1 MQHFSPDFAQFFK
14 DLAAHNDRD
23 WFHANKKRYE
33 QSVKKP
39 FEAFVQELID
49 LLRTVD
55 KGVDIAPKD
64 AIFRIHRDTRFS
76 ADKTPY
82 KLNAGAIVSS
92 GGKSDHLKPG
102 LYVELGPEKL
112 AVYGGIYMP
121 DKDQLAAIRGHIAA
135 NLKKFDA
142 LLDHADFK
150 RVFGTVHGERN
161 KVLPK
166 ELKDAAAKQPI
177 LFNKSFYYYAHLPAE
192 DLTRPDLARTMFDMH
207 LAGRPMGDFLYQ
219 PLAKK

>member
-1 MQHFSPDFAQFFK
+1 MQHFSPDFTQFFK

-23 WFHANKKRYE
+23 WFNANKKRYE

-39 FEAFVQELID
+39 FESFVQELID
-49 LLRTVD
+49 LLQTVD
-55 KGVDIAPKD
+55 KGVNIAPKD

-82 KLNAGAIVSS
+82 KLNTGAIISA

-121 DKDQLAAIRGHIAA
+121 DKDQLAAIRNHISG

-142 LLDHADFK
+142 LLSDADFK
-150 RVFGTVHGERN
+150 RVFGTLHGEKN
-161 KVLPK
+161 NVLPK
-166 ELKDAAAKQPI
+166 ELKDAAAKQQLI
-177 LFNKSFYYYAHLPAE
+177 YNKSFYFYAHLPAE
-192 DLTRPDLARTMFDMH
+192 DVTRPDLARTMFDMH
-207 LAGRPMGDFLYQ
+207 LTGRAMADFLYQ
-219 PLAKK
+219 PVAKG

>member
-33 QSVKKP
+33 LSVKKP

-55 KGVDIAPKD
+55 KEVDIAPKD

-82 KLNAGAIVSS
+82 KLNASAIISA
-92 GGKSDHLKPG
+92 GGKADHLRPG
-102 LYVELGPEKL
+102 MYVELGPEKL

-121 DKDQLAAIRGHIAA
+121 DKDQLAAIRSHIAA
-135 NLKKFDA
+135 HMRKFDA
-142 LLDHADFK
+142 LLDHTDFK
-150 RVFGTVHGERN
+150 RVYGTVHGERN

-166 ELKDAAAKQPI
+166 ELKDAATRQPL
-177 LFNKSFYYYAHLPAE
+177 LFNKSFYFYAHLPAE
-192 DLTRPDLARTMFDMH
+192 DLARPDLARTMFDMH
-207 LAGRPMGDFLYQ
+207 LAGRPMADFLYQ
-219 PLAKK
+219 PLAKR